1 MVGILIVSHSRK
13 LAQGIQELVSQM
25 IQGTVPIAIAAGIDD
40 PQRPLGTD
48 PLQIQQAIEA
58 LDCKDGVLVLMDLG
72 SAVLSAEMALEFLP
86 PEQRSRVKLCG
97 APLVEGAI
105 AAAVKAATGGNLDQV
120 YQEAY
125 QGLNAKQTHLSFE
138 GTVANLHPA
147 TATPPPESREI
158 HLTIGL
164 PMGLHAR
171 PAAQLVLNAAQFQSQ
186 ITLRNLTRQTSAINA
201 KSINQVMMLGTR
213 QGDEIAIAATGS
225 DATAA
230 LACLQELVENHFG
243 ETDLEAPPP
252 ALAAT
257 PAIENNKLVGIPA
270 SSGIAIAPLYLY
282 QSATS
287 IVQHHHS
294 DYPEIEWDE
303 LQLAI
308 ETAKKELQ
316 TLQHQTFGK
325 TGEQQAAIFTAH
337 SLYLSDPELLAEVQT
352 PIFEQHFTAAA
363 AWKNTIDR
371 TVARYQALGDR
382 DLQARAIDVADVGE
396 RVLRLLAGT
405 IASRIELP
413 EPAILVANDLTPSQT
428 AQLDLSKVKGI
439 CTVSGSATSHSGI
452 LARSLG
458 LPAIVGLSSQL
469 LRLQPGT
476 LLAMNGD
483 TGELWIEPPPAELR
497 QLEQKQQAQTRT
509 VQPALTLSTPTA
521 TRDGHRVKLMANINT
536 LADAQAV
543 KGSGA
548 EGVGLLRSEF
558 LFLDRTTLPTEA
570 EQVTIYQEI
579 AAAVAP
585 EPLFIRLLDIGGDKP
600 LPYLKL
606 PSEANPFLG
615 YRGIRVLLDR
625 PELLKTQLKAILR
638 VSHQYAIKAILP
650 MVSAIAEVQAVQE
663 ILSQAQL
670 ELQQANVGFH
680 RQLEIGIM
688 IEVPAAVNLSDRLA
702 GVANFF
708 SIGTNDL
715 TQYVMASDRNNA
727 QVAHLADAFAPA
739 ILRNIQQTVTN
750 AHRAGIPVCV
760 CGELAAY
767 REAIPIL
774 IGLGVDEFSIPVSVI
789 PQLKQLIAQIDGDEA
804 GAIASAVLNLDSGAA
819 VREYVASRFSMPL

>member
-58 LDCKDGVLVLMDLG
+58 LGCEDGVLVLMDLG
-72 SAVLSAEMALEFLP
+72 SAVLSAEMALEFLL

-125 QGLNAKQTHLSFE
+125 QGLNGKQTHLSFE

-147 TATPPPESREI
+147 TATPLSESREI

-171 PAAQLVLNAAQFQSQ
+171 PAAQLVLNAAQFESQ

-201 KSINQVMMLGTR
+201 KSINQVMLLGTR

-243 ETDLEAPPP
+243 ETDFLEAPPP
-252 ALAAT
+252 ALAT
-257 PAIENNKLVGIPA
+257 PPAIENNKLIGIPA

-352 PIFEQHFTAAA
+352 LIFEQQFTAAA

-371 TVARYQALGDR
+371 TVARYQALNDPLG
-382 DLQARAIDVADVGE
+382 RAVDVADVGE

-570 EQVTIYQEI
+570 EQVALYQEI

-600 LPYLKL
+600 LPCLKL
-606 PSEANPFLG
+606 PPEANPFLG

-638 VSHQYAIKAILP
+638 VSHQYAVKVILP

-670 ELQQANVGFH
+670 ELEQANLGFN

-688 IEVPAAVNLSDRLA
+688 IEVPAAVNLCDRLA
-702 GVANFF
+702 GMANFF

-715 TQYVMASDRNNA
+715 TQYVMASDRNNP

-760 CGELAAY
+760 CGELAIY
-767 REAIPIL
+767 PEAIPIL
-774 IGLGVDEFSIPVSVI
+774 IGLGVDELSTPVSAI
-789 PQLKQLIAQIDGDEA
+789 PQLKRIIAQIGEDEA
-804 GAIASAVLNLDSGAA
+804 GAIASAALNLDSGAA
-819 VREYVASRFSMPL
+819 VRKYVASRFSIEL

>member
-1 MVGILIVSHSRK
+1 M
-13 LAQGIQELVSQM
+13 
-25 IQGTVPIAIAAGIDD
+25 
-40 PQRPLGTD
+40 
-48 PLQIQQAIEA
+48 
-58 LDCKDGVLVLMDLG
+58 
-72 SAVLSAEMALEFLP
+72 
-86 PEQRSRVKLCG
+86 
-97 APLVEGAI
+97 
-105 AAAVKAATGGNLDQV
+105 
-120 YQEAY
+120 
-125 QGLNAKQTHLSFE
+125 
-138 GTVANLHPA
+138 
-147 TATPPPESREI
+147 
-158 HLTIGL
+158 
-164 PMGLHAR
+164 
-171 PAAQLVLNAAQFQSQ
+171 
-186 ITLRNLTRQTSAINA
+186 
-201 KSINQVMMLGTR
+201 
-213 QGDEIAIAATGS
+213 
-225 DATAA
+225 
-230 LACLQELVENHFG
+230 
-243 ETDLEAPPP
+243 
-252 ALAAT
+252 
-257 PAIENNKLVGIPA
+257 
-270 SSGIAIAPLYLY
+270 
-282 QSATS
+282 
-287 IVQHHHS
+287 
-294 DYPEIEWDE
+294 
-303 LQLAI
+303 
-308 ETAKKELQ
+308 
-316 TLQHQTFGK
+316 
-325 TGEQQAAIFTAH
+325 
-337 SLYLSDPELLAEVQT
+337 
-352 PIFEQHFTAAA
+352 
-363 AWKNTIDR
+363 
-371 TVARYQALGDR
+371 
-382 DLQARAIDVADVGE
+382 
-396 RVLRLLAGT
+396 
-405 IASRIELP
+405 
-413 EPAILVANDLTPSQT
+413 
-428 AQLDLSKVKGI
+428 KGI

-497 QLEQKQQAQTRT
+497 QLEQKQQRQTQT
-509 VQPALTLSTPTA
+509 TQPAVALSTPTA

-536 LADAQAV
+536 LTDAQAV

-570 EQVTIYQEI
+570 EQVAIYQEI

-638 VSHQYAIKAILP
+638 VSHQYAVKAILP

-688 IEVPAAVNLSDRLA
+688 IEVPAAVNLSDQLA

-774 IGLGVDEFSIPVSVI
+774 IGLGVDEFSLPVSVI
-789 PQLKQLIAQIDGDEA
+789 PQLKRLIAQIDGDEA
-804 GAIASAVLNLDSGAA
+804 GAIASAVLNLDSGVRRARICSQSLFSSAMTRQRLIIEMGMGIDQHGQDPTVAAQRA
-819 VREYVASRFSMPL
+819 VRNAIAHNALPGVWEVAGLNHPNQMIVEVQVAVPYPEQVREAEVLAVLPFGQKSLTLEKGGMVVQGRAIPELNDKNDDMIVAVAVPLLSRSNGKKIDEKTD